1 MLGLGCKKWAM
12 LAAGERAE
20 RTGSET
26 AAWLLHGLRTLRRCC
41 GRSWTTGTSWRLVMP
56 GHALP
61 MWDSG
66 GSGVNLWDLCCPS
79 HAPLHRALQRCAPN
93 GFDLPRLK
101 AC

>member
-61 MWDSG
+61 TWDSG